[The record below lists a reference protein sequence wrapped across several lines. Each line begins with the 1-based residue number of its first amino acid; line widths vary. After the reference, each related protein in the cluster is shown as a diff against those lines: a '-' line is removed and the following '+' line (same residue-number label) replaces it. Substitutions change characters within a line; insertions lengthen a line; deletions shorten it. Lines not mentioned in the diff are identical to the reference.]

1 METSLLIG
9 RYMTDP
15 SLLAN
20 TFNENCI
27 HFAKNA
33 TGILLV
39 K

>member
-9 RYMTDP
+9 RFMTDP

-20 TFNENCI
+20 TFNENCM
-27 HFAKNA
+27 HFAKNN
-33 TGILLV
+33 TGTLLV